1 MTDEEKKAKRA
12 AYMVQWK
19 KNLSRFQKEKRRIQM
34 NEYRKKARENW
45 TLEYLEK
52 VRERSR
58 IYYSKNKEKLLANM
72 AIYRENKKK
81 RIMLTENEK
90 KKLIKDAASIFVAAG
105 GIITLAFAIYFIID
119 TLKKWY

>member
-58 IYYSKNKEKLLANM
+58 TYYKNNKEKLLANM

-81 RIMLTENEK
+81 NH
-90 KKLIKDAASIFVAAG
+90 AN
-105 GIITLAFAIYFIID
+105 
-119 TLKKWY
+119 

>member
-1 MTDEEKKAKRA
+1 MTDEERKAKRA

-72 AIYRENKKK
+72 AIYRESKKK
-81 RIMLTENEK
+81 E
-90 KKLIKDAASIFVAAG
+90 SC
-105 GIITLAFAIYFIID
+105 
-119 TLKKWY
+119 

>member
-1 MTDEEKKAKRA
+1 MTDEERKAKRA

-19 KNLSRFQKEKRRIQM
+19 KNLSRFQKEKRRIKM

-45 TLEYLEK
+45 TLEYLLK

-58 IYYSKNKEKLLANM
+58 VYYAKNKEKLLANM

-81 RIMLTENEK
+81 EC
-90 KKLIKDAASIFVAAG
+90 
-105 GIITLAFAIYFIID
+105 
-119 TLKKWY
+119 

>member
-19 KNLSRFQKEKRRIQM
+19 KNLSRFQKEKRRIKM

-45 TLEYLEK
+45 TLEYLLK

-58 IYYSKNKEKLLANM
+58 IYYAKNKEKLLANM

-81 RIMLTENEK
+81 NH
-90 KKLIKDAASIFVAAG
+90 AN
-105 GIITLAFAIYFIID
+105 
-119 TLKKWY
+119 

>member
-19 KNLSRFQKEKRRIQM
+19 ANLSRFQKEKRRKQM

-72 AIYRENKKK
+72 AIYRESKKK
-81 RIMLTENEK
+81 NY
-90 KKLIKDAASIFVAAG
+90 AN
-105 GIITLAFAIYFIID
+105 
-119 TLKKWY
+119 

>member
-1 MTDEEKKAKRA
+1 MTDEERKAKRA

-19 KNLSRFQKEKRRIQM
+19 KNLSRFQKEKRRIKM

-45 TLEYLEK
+45 SLEYLEK

-58 IYYSKNKEKLLANM
+58 IYYAKNKEKLLANM

-81 RIMLTENEK
+81 
-90 KKLIKDAASIFVAAG
+90 
-105 GIITLAFAIYFIID
+105 
-119 TLKKWY
+119 

>member
-12 AYMVQWK
+12 AYMKQWK
-19 KNLSRFQKEKRRIQM
+19 KNLSRFQKEKRRIKM

-45 TLEYLEK
+45 TLEYLLK

-58 IYYSKNKEKLLANM
+58 IYYAKNKEKLLANM

-81 RIMLTENEK
+81 E
-90 KKLIKDAASIFVAAG
+90 SC
-105 GIITLAFAIYFIID
+105 
-119 TLKKWY
+119 

>member
-1 MTDEEKKAKRA
+1 MTDEERKAKRA

-19 KNLSRFQKEKRRIQM
+19 KNLSRFQKEKRRIKM

-45 TLEYLEK
+45 SLEYLLK

-58 IYYSKNKEKLLANM
+58 IYYAKNKEKLLANM

-81 RIMLTENEK
+81 E
-90 KKLIKDAASIFVAAG
+90 SC
-105 GIITLAFAIYFIID
+105 
-119 TLKKWY
+119 